1 VDAIDD
7 DTATDRSATDLV
19 ASHWRKSSH
28 SGATGNCVEIAALD
42 ANTTG
47 VRNSRHPAGP
57 ALRYPNATMRA
68 FVAAVRA
75 GGFALPRARLDIP
88 RQPRMISR
96 VIGDVSGQL
105 AELTAR
111 GFAFSET
118 RDARGNVVVVRGVRV
133 HDTVKDVVQLFGE
146 QDADAMRVPRT
157 ESDVVFPRTV
167 LWRVTGSPSTV
178 LRSLLAL
185 ADPRRPSAAPR
196 AWATA

>member
-1 VDAIDD
+1 
-7 DTATDRSATDLV
+7 
-19 ASHWRKSSH
+19 
-28 SGATGNCVEIAALD
+28 
-42 ANTTG
+42 
-47 VRNSRHPAGP
+47 
-57 ALRYPNATMRA
+57 MRA

-96 VIGDVSGQL
+96 VIGDVSDQL

-178 LRSLLAL
+178 LRSLLTL
-185 ADPRRPSAAPR
+185 ADPQRPSAAPR